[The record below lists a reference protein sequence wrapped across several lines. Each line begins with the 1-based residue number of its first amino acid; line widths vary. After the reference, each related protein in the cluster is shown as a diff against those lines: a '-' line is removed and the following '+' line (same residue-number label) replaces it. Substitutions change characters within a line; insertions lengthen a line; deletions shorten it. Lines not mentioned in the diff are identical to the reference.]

1 MEEDWDLQA
10 VVRGCVSTASRTNSS
25 TTAATTTAST
35 SFMSDFH
42 YSNINN
48 SYFSGSVGEQLGLG
62 QGQLFS
68 FSDPFEAR
76 RHVSE
81 DLDLHELCKPFFPKS
96 EPLSPQLSPLTSF
109 SNSLSSFTESK
120 PQIQQQQQQKQHQHQ
135 GQQQQ
140 QQQQQKQQTK
150 QSQSGSASNPKSK
163 RRKNLLKKVCHVP
176 AEGLSSDIWAWR
188 KYGQKPIKGSPYPRG
203 YYRCSS
209 SKGCLARKQVER
221 NKTDPGM
228 FIVTYTG
235 EHNHP
240 APTHRNS
247 LAGSTRQ
254 KPLTPQNVTAGDPNK
269 AQKQYSSPETS
280 FEEELVVP
288 QTQTQSTTTDSK
300 EEEEEEEE
308 EEREDLVEEDD
319 EEGDEFGISDMVLN
333 DDFFIGLD
341 GFAGPGTGDYFP
353 DNFPA
358 SFAPIS
364 NCSNWVA
371 NNAG

>member
-1 MEEDWDLQA
+1 M
-10 VVRGCVSTASRTNSS
+10 N
-25 TTAATTTAST
+25 
-35 SFMSDFH
+35 
-42 YSNINN
+42 
-48 SYFSGSVGEQLGLG
+48 
-62 QGQLFS
+62 LFC
-68 FSDPFEAR
+68 FLF
-76 RHVSE
+76 
-81 DLDLHELCKPFFPKS
+81 
-96 EPLSPQLSPLTSF
+96 
-109 SNSLSSFTESK
+109 
-120 PQIQQQQQQKQHQHQ
+120 I
-135 GQQQQ
+135 
-140 QQQQQKQQTK
+140 
-150 QSQSGSASNPKSK
+150 
-163 RRKNLLKKVCHVP
+163 
-176 AEGLSSDIWAWR
+176 
-188 KYGQKPIKGSPYPRG
+188 YRG

-254 KPLTPQNVTAGDPNK
+254 KPLTPQNVTAGDSNK
-269 AQKQYSSPETS
+269 TQKQYSSPETS
-280 FEEELVVP
+280 FDEELAVP
-288 QTQTQSTTTDSK
+288 QTQTQTQSTTTDSK
-300 EEEEEEEE
+300 EEEEEEE

-333 DDFFIGLD
+333 DDFFMGLD
-341 GFAGPGTGDYFP
+341 GFEGPGTGDYFP